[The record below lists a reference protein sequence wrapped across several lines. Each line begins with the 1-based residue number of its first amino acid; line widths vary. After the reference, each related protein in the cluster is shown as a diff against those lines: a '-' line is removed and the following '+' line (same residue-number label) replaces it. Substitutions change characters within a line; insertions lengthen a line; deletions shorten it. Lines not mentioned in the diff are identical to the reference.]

1 MSQKTNMLN
10 IISETRNHYVAQDE
24 PFGWDKSEEIC
35 VYIDGYTGARCAVGR
50 YLNDTHAEGFDNY
63 LQDYSARDLVEMDM
77 LTVTAPVHFWN
88 DLQKIHDNCAE
99 RECGTANFDND
110 ARERMSE
117 QLDRLAKRVLAGG
130 YDLSQ

>member
-1 MSQKTNMLN
+1 MSQKTNMLK
-10 IISETRNHYVAQDE
+10 IIGETRNHYVAQSE

-35 VYIDGYTGARCAVGR
+35 VYIDGYTGARCALGR
-50 YLNDTHAEGFDNY
+50 YLNDTQAEEFDNY

-77 LTVTAPVHFWN
+77 LTITAPVHFWS
-88 DLQKIHDNCAE
+88 DLQSIHDHCAE

-110 ARERMSE
+110 ARERMGE

>member
-24 PFGWDKSEEIC
+24 PFGWDKCEQIC
-35 VYIDGYTGARCAVGR
+35 VYIDGHTGARCAVGR
-50 YLNDTHAEGFDNY
+50 FLKNAWKRDWQEC
-63 LQDYSARDLVEMDM
+63 SARDLVEMDA
-77 LTVTAPVHFWN
+77 LTVNAPVHFWS
-88 DLQKIHDNCAE
+88 DLQSIHDHCAE